1 MRTECQ
7 RAVTNLLHGKTSEQD
22 YQFHGKLVFKHVK
35 GGVKLYETD
44 FTIRDEKIIKAIE
57 KF

>member
-1 MRTECQ
+1 MCTECHKV
-7 RAVTNLLHGKTSEQD
+7 VTNLLHGKTSEQD